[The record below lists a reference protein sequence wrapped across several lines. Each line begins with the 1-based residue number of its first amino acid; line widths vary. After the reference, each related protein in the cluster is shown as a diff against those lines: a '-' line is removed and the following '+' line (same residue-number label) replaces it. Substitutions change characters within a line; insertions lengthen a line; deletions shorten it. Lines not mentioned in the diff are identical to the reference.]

1 MGKGV
6 TLGINGL
13 GEASGVVVLIG
24 GGEVVGIGVIGCG
37 VAGVTGVAGVD
48 AVGMR

>member
-1 MGKGV
+1 MIIAGAGKGV

-13 GEASGVVVLIG
+13 GAASGVVMLIG

-37 VAGVTGVAGVD
+37 VAGVDAG
-48 AVGMR
+48 GM